1 MNTGDEFLL
10 FLHVLAS
17 FWYVAGLTAVQFA
30 LVRGWQAREV
40 EIKLEAYDE
49 ASHYQGALLVPGGIA
64 VVSTGLFFWGGL
76 GYNLL
81 SPAWL
86 ILLDLVYVVTL
97 VVCLP
102 LIGIGMRR
110 ARIAALQTVRLG
122 RSTPE
127 LDEAMS
133 DPVPLMFGGFAAM
146 LIPAAVALSVFRPF

>member
-1 MNTGDEFLL
+1 
-10 FLHVLAS
+10 
-17 FWYVAGLTAVQFA
+17 
-30 LVRGWQAREV
+30 
-40 EIKLEAYDE
+40 
-49 ASHYQGALLVPGGIA
+49 
-64 VVSTGLFFWGGL
+64 L

-133 DPVPLMFGGFAAM
+133 DPVPLTFGGFAAM